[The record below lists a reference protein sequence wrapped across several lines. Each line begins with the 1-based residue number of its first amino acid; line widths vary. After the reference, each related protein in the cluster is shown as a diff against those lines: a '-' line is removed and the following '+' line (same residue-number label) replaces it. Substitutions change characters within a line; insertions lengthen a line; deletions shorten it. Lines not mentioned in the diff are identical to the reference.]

1 MAKTGMN
8 KFMDFLKLSD
18 PEDDYDDDDLFDED
32 DDDEDDDEEEFSLFK
47 RKPREKPTSY
57 DEYEA
62 DDYDQSRSRTRMKS
76 SNNTSNPSKLVS
88 INSRNNNRRS
98 QVFVIKPQDI
108 SHAQTVTQYLKEGNL
123 VVINMEGIEIH
134 IAQRIIDFIGG
145 ACDALDG
152 SIQGISNNIFIAAPS
167 NIDVTGDL
175 REEILNDSSISPNVN
190 RTY

>member
-1 MAKTGMN
+1 MAKSGMS

-18 PEDDYDDDDLFDED
+18 PEEDYEDDGLFDDDDEEDDEEFSFPKRKPKEKPSYDDDDD
-32 DDDEDDDEEEFSLFK
+32 DDDYQPK
-47 RKPREKPTSY
+47 RPRMRQQK
-57 DEYEA
+57 A
-62 DDYDQSRSRTRMKS
+62 A
-76 SNNTSNPSKLVS
+76 NPSKLVS
-88 INSRNNNRRS
+88 INSRNNRRS

-108 SHAQTVTQYLKEGNL
+108 SHAQTATQYLKEGNL

-134 IAQRIIDFIGG
+134 TAQRIIDFIGG

-167 NIDVTGDL
+167 NIAVTGDL
-175 REEILNDSSISPNVN
+175 REEILNESALSPNIN

>member
-1 MAKTGMN
+1 MAKTGMS

-18 PEDDYDDDDLFDED
+18 PEEDYDDDGLFD
-32 DDDEDDDEEEFSLFK
+32 DDDEDEDE
-47 RKPREKPTSY
+47 
-57 DEYEA
+57 
-62 DDYDQSRSRTRMKS
+62 DYSPKRSRMRQPKTAA
-76 SNNTSNPSKLVS
+76 NPSKLVS
-88 INSRNNNRRS
+88 INSRNNRRS

-108 SHAQTVTQYLKEGNL
+108 SQAQTVTSYLKEGHL

-167 NIDVTGDL
+167 NIAVTGDL
-175 REEILNDSSISPNVN
+175 RDEILNESSISPNLN
-190 RTY
+190 SPY

>member
-1 MAKTGMN
+1 MAKSGMS

-18 PEDDYDDDDLFDED
+18 PEEDYEDDGLFDDDDEEDDEEFSFPKRKPKEKPSYDDDDD
-32 DDDEDDDEEEFSLFK
+32 DDDYQPK
-47 RKPREKPTSY
+47 RPRMRQQK
-57 DEYEA
+57 A
-62 DDYDQSRSRTRMKS
+62 A
-76 SNNTSNPSKLVS
+76 NPSKLVS
-88 INSRNNNRRS
+88 INSRNNRRS

-134 IAQRIIDFIGG
+134 TAQRIIDFIGG

-167 NIDVTGDL
+167 NIAVTGDL
-175 REEILNDSSISPNVN
+175 REEILNESALSPNIN

>member
-1 MAKTGMN
+1 MAKTGMS

-18 PEDDYDDDDLFDED
+18 PEEDYDDDGLFDD
-32 DDDEDDDEEEFSLFK
+32 DDDDEEEEFSFPK
-47 RKPREKPTSY
+47 RKPKEKPAY
-57 DEYEA
+57 DDEED
-62 DDYDQSRSRTRMKS
+62 DDYSSRRPRLRQSKS
-76 SNNTSNPSKLVS
+76 TANPSKLVS
-88 INSRNNNRRS
+88 INSRNNRRS
-98 QVFVIKPQDI
+98 QVFVVKPQDI

-123 VVINMEGIEIH
+123 VVINMEGVEIH

-167 NIDVTGDL
+167 NIAVTGDL
-175 REEILNDSSISPNVN
+175 REEILNESSISPNLN

>member
-1 MAKTGMN
+1 MAKTGMS

-18 PEDDYDDDDLFDED
+18 PEEDYEDDGLFDED
-32 DDDEDDDEEEFSLFK
+32 DDDEDDFIFQKKKKSS
-47 RKPREKPTSY
+47 SY
-57 DEYEA
+57 DDED
-62 DDYDQSRSRTRMKS
+62 DDYAPKQVRSRQPKA
-76 SNNTSNPSKLVS
+76 SNPSKLVS
-88 INSRNNNRRS
+88 INSRNNRRS

-108 SHAQTVTQYLKEGNL
+108 SQAQTVTQYLKEGSL

-134 IAQRIIDFIGG
+134 TAQRIIDFIGG

-167 NIDVTGDL
+167 NVAVTGDL
-175 REEILNDSSISPNVN
+175 RDEILNQSAFTPDLN

>member
-1 MAKTGMN
+1 MAKTGMS

-18 PEDDYDDDDLFDED
+18 PEDDYDDDDLFD
-32 DDDEDDDEEEFSLFK
+32 DDEDDEEDYEEEFSFIK
-47 RKPREKPTSY
+47 WKPKEKSPSY
-57 DEYEA
+57 DEDEE
-62 DDYDQSRSRTRMKS
+62 YDNRRSRIRQPKS
-76 SNNTSNPSKLVS
+76 STNPSKLVS
-88 INSRNNNRRS
+88 INSRNNNRRG

-167 NIDVTGDL
+167 NIAVTGDL
-175 REEILNDSSISPNVN
+175 RDEILNESSLSPNYN